1 MIKIEKVEV
10 DGWKAAT
17 RGTRN
22 PLESWEKSDSFFC
35 TGYRPDRSKCGNC
48 VYSDGNGDCIN
59 YEEIPVFTLGENDLE
74 LMRKLCYNG
83 SDERKF
89 MRMLH
94 VSMDVTAPI
103 FWWSEYDTYKV
114 GTVRNSCS
122 KMHRIHVKQ
131 ITAGD
136 FTTEGIDAV
145 GGYAREVFNNV
156 VGLCE
161 ALREN
166 FNETQNRNF
175 WRALIE
181 ILPEGYNM
189 KATIDF
195 NYENALNMYK
205 ARHNHKL
212 TEWHV
217 FCDSLL
223 ELPHFKDI
231 TGKLL
236 KFD

>member
-1 MIKIEKVEV
+1 MIKIEKWEV
-10 DGWKAAT
+10 DGWNAAI
-17 RGTRN
+17 RGMRN
-22 PLESWEKSDSFFC
+22 PLESWDKSDSIYC
-35 TGYRPDRSKCGNC
+35 TGYRTNKNECANC
-48 VYSDGNGDCIN
+48 VLFDYGECANF
-59 YEEIPVFTLGENDLE
+59 EELPVFTLGAKDLE
-74 LMRKLCYNG
+74 LMQTLCAAG

-122 KMHRIHVKQ
+122 KMHRIHVHP
-131 ITAGD
+131 ITAD
-136 FTTEGIDAV
+136 NFTTEGIDAV
-145 GGYAREVFNNV
+145 GGYAREVFENV

-161 ALREN
+161 ALQEN
-166 FNETQNRNF
+166 FNETKNRNF

-195 NYENALNMYK
+195 NYENALNMYR

-212 TEWHV
+212 TEWHE
-217 FCDSLL
+217 FCDTLL
-223 ELPHFKDI
+223 ELPYFKDI

-236 KFD
+236 KFN